1 MEPPDWSSL
10 CDLASGGGA
19 GPKDTLLSL
28 PSLQPTSLHT
38 CSNSP
43 EVKHCQVKSLK
54 VYMLYIKLEIK
65 TNKQTNKKSC
75 MLSVR
80 RFRR

>member
-28 PSLQPTSLHT
+28 PSLQPTSLHRAWR
-38 CSNSP
+38 CNRYLGSIFWM
-43 EVKHCQVKSLK
+43 QVFEFTQRLHFADKGSESQSYYFSSSY
-54 VYMLYIKLEIK
+54 VWM
-65 TNKQTNKKSC
+65 
-75 MLSVR
+75 
-80 RFRR
+80 